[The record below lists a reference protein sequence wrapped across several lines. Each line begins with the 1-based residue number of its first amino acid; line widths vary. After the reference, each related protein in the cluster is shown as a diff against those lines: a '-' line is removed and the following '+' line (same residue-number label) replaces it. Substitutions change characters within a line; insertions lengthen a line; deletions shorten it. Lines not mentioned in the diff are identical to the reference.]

1 MKIDT
6 SLIRTNKKPNLV
18 IRKPKATDG
27 AAVNDLIAQCKPLDE
42 NSVYCNLLQCS
53 HFAATCALAELDGEI
68 VGFVSGYIVP
78 EHRERLF
85 VWQVAV
91 SPKAR
96 GLGLGKSLILD
107 ILDRPICYNVREVQT
122 TITTSN
128 APSQG
133 VFRSL
138 ARTLEAD
145 VNRKVLFER
154 ETHFDGAAASE
165 ILWQIGPFERA
176 DVARVAA

>member
-1 MKIDT
+1 MKIATT
-6 SLIRTNKKPNLV
+6 SGNPGHKANLT
-18 IRKPKATDG
+18 IRKPKAVDG
-27 AAVNDLIAQCKPLDE
+27 AVVNELIAECKPLDE

-53 HFAATCALAELDGEI
+53 HFADTCVIAELDGQPA
-68 VGFVSGYIVP
+68 GFVSGYIVP
-78 EHRERLF
+78 ENPERLF
-85 VWQVAV
+85 IWQVAV

-96 GLGLGKSLILD
+96 GLKLAKSMILE
-107 ILDRPICYNVREVQT
+107 ILDRPICHNVTELQT
-122 TITTSN
+122 TITSSN

-133 VFRSL
+133 VFRSV
-138 ARTLEAD
+138 ARELETE
-145 VNRKVLFER
+145 VKRKVLFER

>member
-1 MKIDT
+1 MKVAT
-6 SLIRTNKKPNLV
+6 SDGKPTRKANLI
-18 IRKPKATDG
+18 IRKPKSTDG
-27 AAVNDLIAQCKPLDE
+27 AAVNELIASCKPLDE

-53 HFAATCALAELDGEI
+53 HFAPTCALAELDGEV
-68 VGFVSGYIVP
+68 VGFVSGYLVP
-78 EHRERLF
+78 ETPERLF
-85 VWQVAV
+85 IWQVAV

-96 GLGLGKSLILD
+96 GLKLGKRMILD
-107 ILDRPICYNVREVQT
+107 ILDRRVCHDVSELHT

-133 VFRSL
+133 VFRSV
-138 ARTLEAD
+138 ARELETN

-165 ILWQIGPFERA
+165 ILWQIGPFERV
-176 DVARVAA
+176 DVERVAA